1 VKPLSDD
8 SPQILEVKMSH
19 IMPQTSIV

>member
-8 SPQILEVKMSH
+8 SPQILEVKMSR